1 MEVNSERN
9 AAVSIRE
16 LEINVEQ
23 AGTVTVV
30 RVAGPVDSASVDLF
44 RSQLN
49 PICSQ
54 PGARVLLDC
63 QDLTYLNSS
72 SIGLLMKYH
81 RGLMVSHGKLALCA
95 VNTKLVRTL
104 DLLQIGKSL
113 QIYAQREE
121 ALAAMQ

>member
-1 MEVNSERN
+1 M
-9 AAVSIRE
+9 SIRE

-23 AGTVTVV
+23 VGRVAVV

-44 RSQLN
+44 RTHLN

-54 PGARVLLDC
+54 PGAHVLLDC
-63 QDLTYLNSS
+63 QDLSYLNST

-81 RGLMVSHGKLALCA
+81 RGLLVTRGKLALCA

-104 DLLQIGKSL
+104 DLLQIGKTL
-113 QIYAQREE
+113 QLYAGREE
-121 ALAAMQ
+121 ALAALA